1 MNPYSDSGSINT
13 GATAAALKGKPPTAA
28 DSVLPEATTSA
39 TPSATFKGKG
49 GYEYELMPDGAIR
62 IAKGNGTNDGLVVK
76 PEGKNAKAYAAI
88 AAEIG
93 SQVTSPEQAMLLG
106 NSAAKARA
114 YTPPASKAPPKGP
127 TASVIS
133 PVRDLGPE
141 PRGETV
147 FTASRPPPPSAT
159 ASAAMPPASGDDS
172 AYVRRKVAE
181 AEDADYVARN
191 LERAERAEQA
201 EERVMRGT
209 PEVPS
214 SLGNVPLSGGT
225 PTMENLLKLHYALYP
240 QGNSSP
246 ERQQELIRAA
256 NDPQVA
262 AALYSWYQGQLGSKE
277 AASRPPLR

>member
-49 GYEYELMPDGAIR
+49 GYEYELMPDGALR

-93 SQVTSPEQAMLLG
+93 SQVTSPEQAVLLG
-106 NSAAKARA
+106 NAAAKARA
-114 YTPPASKAPPKGP
+114 YTPPTSKAPPKGP
-127 TASVIS
+127 TASAIA

-141 PRGETV
+141 PQGETV
-147 FTASRPPPPSAT
+147 FTASLPPP
-159 ASAAMPPASGDDS
+159 MPPAKGDDS

-214 SLGNVPLSGGT
+214 SLAQTAMSGGT
-225 PTMENLLKLHYALYP
+225 PQMARLLQMHYALYP
-240 QGNSSP
+240 SGNSAP
-246 ERQQELIRAA
+246 VAQQEIIKAA
-256 NDPQVA
+256 NDPAYA
-262 AALYSWYQGQLGSKE
+262 AKLEARYAEALARQGARAEE
-277 AASRPPLR
+277 AQRPPMR